1 MRKRIIATSL
11 ASAVIATSMLFS
23 TSAWAT
29 IEGDQTSASDEE
41 IAAAIASGEI
51 LTEDPNE
58 GSEESGISLMS
69 AQGVYSPVA
78 MSQMAGAT
86 MYETAVAE
94 AKAAYSS
101 SSTVVLAGP
110 EDAWTDALSAAG
122 LAGGLD
128 CPILFTYEDTL
139 HPATRQALKDLGTQN
154 VIIVGGP
161 EAISPAVESD
171 LKAAGVSVKARL
183 GGADCYGT
191 QMEIYQYGVDNGLWS
206 GGTAFVATG
215 GWFGDALSASPVAFA
230 TKSPIFLS
238 RDGGLDSAQRKA
250 IEAGLKSGEF
260 SSVVMVGGPDA
271 ISQATGDS
279 LQKAA
284 QAAGGSFTRLWGAE
298 QYETSVAIAK
308 WAVSS
313 KGFKWD
319 SAAFATG
326 YEPYDALAGS
336 VLQGRSKSVLLL
348 VGPSSSATISAA
360 ASNKGSIA
368 SLRFFGGKNA
378 IKPSQRMA
386 IADAFGAPYA
396 ALPDFKVYVDAGHG
410 QNDTGN
416 GYYAPGACANG
427 YEEATLTRELANLV
441 GTELQNT
448 YGVNVYVNDNG
459 GPYKYRHA
467 EAVALDCDA
476 IVSIHF
482 NAGGGT
488 GSESLRH
495 SYNAAEYSQIWQFQ
509 IHPYLING
517 VGLTDRGKKTQ
528 EVAILG
534 GQLPATLLEVCFID
548 NWSDMNQYQARK
560 GEIARQIAAGI
571 VE

>member
-1 MRKRIIATSL
+1 MRKPAL
-11 ASAVIATSMLFS
+11 ASTLVSAAVVASMVFATP
-23 TSAWAT
+23 AWAT
-29 IEGDQTSASDEE
+29 IEGDQTPATDEE

-58 GSEESGISLMS
+58 GTEEYGISTMS
-69 AQGVYSPVA
+69 ARGVYSPVS
-78 MSQMAGAT
+78 MSQFAGDA
-86 MYETAVAE
+86 MYETAVSQ

-101 SSTVVLAGP
+101 CSTVILAGP
-110 EDAWTDALSAAG
+110 GEAWVDALAAAG

-128 CPILFTYEDTL
+128 CPILFTQTDYL
-139 HPATRQALKDLGTQN
+139 HPSTKQALADLGVKN
-154 VIIVGGP
+154 AIIVGGP
-161 EAISPAVESD
+161 LAVSDKVVGD
-171 LKAAGVSVKARL
+171 LKAAGVSLKARL
-183 GGADCYGT
+183 GGTDCYDT
-191 QMEIYQYGVDNGLWS
+191 QMKIYEYGVENGLWS
-206 GGTAFVATG
+206 SGMAIVATG
-215 GWFGDALSASPVAFA
+215 GHFGDTLSMSPVAFA
-230 TKSPIFLS
+230 TKTPIFLS
-238 RDGGLDSAQRKA
+238 RNGGLDKAQKNA
-250 IEAGLKSGEF
+250 LAAGAKDGSFREIVVAGGTLAVSG
-260 SSVVMVGGPDA
+260 
-271 ISQATGDS
+271 ATGDYLSS
-279 LQKAA
+279 LA
-284 QAAGGSFTRLWGAE
+284 QANGGSFKRLWGQA
-298 QYETSVAIAK
+298 QYETSVAVAE
-308 WAVSS
+308 WAVSE
-313 KGFKWD
+313 KGFSWN

-336 VLQGRSKSVLLL
+336 VLQGKSRSVMLL
-348 VGPSSSATISAA
+348 VGDSSSATISAA
-360 ASNKGSIA
+360 ASHKGSI
-368 SLRFFGGKNA
+368 SSIRFFGGKLA
-378 IKPSQRMA
+378 VQPSSRMA

-441 GTELQNT
+441 GSELRNT

-467 EAVALDCDA
+467 EAVELGCDA

>member
-1 MRKRIIATSL
+1 MRKPAL
-11 ASAVIATSMLFS
+11 ASTLVSAAVVASMVFATP
-23 TSAWAT
+23 AWAT
-29 IEGDQTSASDEE
+29 IEGDQTPATDEE

-58 GSEESGISLMS
+58 GTEEYGISTMS
-69 AQGVYSPVA
+69 ARGVYSPV
-78 MSQMAGAT
+78 SVTQMAGAT
-86 MYETAVAE
+86 MYETAVSQ

-101 SSTVVLAGP
+101 CSTVILAGP
-110 EDAWTDALSAAG
+110 GEAWVDALAAAG

-128 CPILFTYEDTL
+128 CPILFTYKDSV
-139 HPATRQALKDLGTQN
+139 HPATLQALKDLGASS
-154 VIIVGGP
+154 VVIVGGP
-161 EAISPAVESD
+161 EAVADSVVSQ
-171 LKAAGVSVKARL
+171 LKAQGISLKARL

-191 QMEIYQYGVDNGLWS
+191 QMEIYRYGVDNGLWS

-238 RDGGLDSAQRKA
+238 RGGGLGSAQRKA

-260 SSVVMVGGPDA
+260 GSVVMVGGPDA

-336 VLQGRSKSVLLL
+336 VLQGKSKSVLLL

-360 ASNKGSIA
+360 ASNKGAISTV
-368 SLRFFGGKNA
+368 RFFGGKNA

-386 IADAFGAPYA
+386 VADAFGAPYS

-410 QNDTGN
+410 QNDGGN
-416 GYYAPGACANG
+416 GEYDPGATSG
-427 YEEATLTRELANLV
+427 SYKEAVLASELANLV
-441 GTELQNT
+441 GNELRNT
-448 YGVNVYVNDNG
+448 YGVNVYVNDDG

>member
-1 MRKRIIATSL
+1 MRKPAL
-11 ASAVIATSMLFS
+11 ASTLVSAAVVASMVFATP
-23 TSAWAT
+23 AWAT
-29 IEGDQTSASDEE
+29 IEGDQTPATDEE

-58 GSEESGISLMS
+58 GTEEYGISTMS
-69 AQGVYSPVA
+69 ARGVYSPVS
-78 MSQMAGAT
+78 MSQFAGDA
-86 MYETAVAE
+86 MYETAVSQ

-101 SSTVVLAGP
+101 CSTVILAGP
-110 EDAWTDALSAAG
+110 GEAWVDALAAAG

-128 CPILFTYEDTL
+128 CPILFTQTDYL
-139 HPATRQALKDLGTQN
+139 HPSTKQALADLGVKN
-154 VIIVGGP
+154 AIIVGGP
-161 EAISPAVESD
+161 LAVSDKVVGD
-171 LKAAGVSVKARL
+171 LKAAGVSLKARL
-183 GGADCYGT
+183 GGTDCYDT
-191 QMEIYQYGVDNGLWS
+191 QMKIYEYGVENGLWS
-206 GGTAFVATG
+206 SGMAIVATG
-215 GWFGDALSASPVAFA
+215 GHFGDTLSMSPVAFA
-230 TKSPIFLS
+230 TKTPIFLS
-238 RDGGLDSAQRKA
+238 RNGGLDKAQKNA
-250 IEAGLKSGEF
+250 LAAGAKDGSFREIVVAGGTLAVSG
-260 SSVVMVGGPDA
+260 
-271 ISQATGDS
+271 ATGDYLSS
-279 LQKAA
+279 LV
-284 QAAGGSFTRLWGAE
+284 QANGGSFKRLWGQA
-298 QYETSVAIAK
+298 QYETSVAVAE
-308 WAVSS
+308 WAVSE
-313 KGFKWD
+313 KGFSWN

-336 VLQGRSKSVLLL
+336 VLQGKSRSVMLL
-348 VGPSSSATISAA
+348 VGDSSSATISAA
-360 ASNKGSIA
+360 ASHKGSI
-368 SLRFFGGKNA
+368 SSIRFFGGKLA
-378 IKPSQRMA
+378 VQPSSRMA

-396 ALPDFKVYVDAGHG
+396 ALPNFKVYVDAGHG

-441 GTELQNT
+441 GSELRNT

-467 EAVALDCDA
+467 EAVELGCDA

>member
-1 MRKRIIATSL
+1 MRKPAL
-11 ASAVIATSMLFS
+11 ASTLVSAAVVASMIFATP
-23 TSAWAT
+23 AWAT
-29 IEGDQTSASDEE
+29 IEGDQTPATDEE

-58 GSEESGISLMS
+58 GTEEYGISTMS
-69 AQGVYSPVA
+69 ARGVYSPVS
-78 MSQMAGAT
+78 MSQFAGDA
-86 MYETAVAE
+86 MYETAVSQ

-101 SSTVVLAGP
+101 CSTVILAGP
-110 EDAWTDALSAAG
+110 GEAWVDALAAAG

-128 CPILFTYEDTL
+128 CPILFTQTDYL
-139 HPATRQALKDLGTQN
+139 HPSTKQALADLGVKN
-154 VIIVGGP
+154 AIIVGGP
-161 EAISPAVESD
+161 LAVSDKVVGD
-171 LKAAGVSVKARL
+171 LKAAGVSRKARL
-183 GGADCYGT
+183 GGTDCYDT
-191 QMEIYQYGVDNGLWS
+191 QMKIYEYGVENGLWS
-206 GGTAFVATG
+206 SGMAIVATG
-215 GWFGDALSASPVAFA
+215 GHFGDTLSMSPVAFA
-230 TKSPIFLS
+230 TKTPIFLS
-238 RDGGLDSAQRKA
+238 RNGGLDKAQKNA
-250 IEAGLKSGEF
+250 LAAGAKDGSFREIVVAGGTLAVSG
-260 SSVVMVGGPDA
+260 
-271 ISQATGDS
+271 ATGDYLSS
-279 LQKAA
+279 LA
-284 QAAGGSFTRLWGAE
+284 QANGGSFKRLWGQA
-298 QYETSVAIAK
+298 QYETSVAVAE
-308 WAVSS
+308 WAVSE
-313 KGFKWD
+313 KGFSWN

-336 VLQGRSKSVLLL
+336 VLQGKSRSVMLL
-348 VGPSSSATISAA
+348 VGDSSSATISAA
-360 ASNKGSIA
+360 ASHKGSI
-368 SLRFFGGKNA
+368 SSIRFFGGKLA
-378 IKPSQRMA
+378 VQPSSRMA

-441 GTELQNT
+441 GSELRNT

-467 EAVALDCDA
+467 EAVELGCDA

>member
-1 MRKRIIATSL
+1 MRKPAL
-11 ASAVIATSMLFS
+11 ASTLVSAAVVASMVFATP
-23 TSAWAT
+23 AWAT
-29 IEGDQTSASDEE
+29 IEGDQTPATDEE

-58 GSEESGISLMS
+58 GTEEYGISTMS
-69 AQGVYSPVA
+69 ARGVYSPVS
-78 MSQMAGAT
+78 MSQFAGDA
-86 MYETAVAE
+86 MYETAVSQ

-101 SSTVVLAGP
+101 CSTVILAGP
-110 EDAWTDALSAAG
+110 GEAWVDALAAAG

-128 CPILFTYEDTL
+128 CPILFTQTDYL
-139 HPATRQALKDLGTQN
+139 HPSTKQALADLGVKN
-154 VIIVGGP
+154 AIIVGGP
-161 EAISPAVESD
+161 LAVSDKVVGD
-171 LKAAGVSVKARL
+171 LKAAGVSLKARL
-183 GGADCYGT
+183 GGTDCYDT
-191 QMEIYQYGVDNGLWS
+191 QMKIYEYGVENGLWS
-206 GGTAFVATG
+206 SGMAIVATG
-215 GWFGDALSASPVAFA
+215 GHFGDTLSMSPVAFA
-230 TKSPIFLS
+230 TKTPIFLS
-238 RDGGLDSAQRKA
+238 RNGGLDKAQKNA
-250 IEAGLKSGEF
+250 LAAGAKDGSFREIVVAGGTLAVSG
-260 SSVVMVGGPDA
+260 
-271 ISQATGDS
+271 ATGDYLSS
-279 LQKAA
+279 LA
-284 QAAGGSFTRLWGAE
+284 QANGGSFKRLWGQA
-298 QYETSVAIAK
+298 QYETSVAVAE
-308 WAVSS
+308 WAVSE
-313 KGFKWD
+313 KGFSWN

-336 VLQGRSKSVLLL
+336 VLQGKSRSVMLL
-348 VGPSSSATISAA
+348 VGDSSSATISAA
-360 ASNKGSIA
+360 ASHKGAISSI
-368 SLRFFGGKNA
+368 RFFGGKLA
-378 IKPSQRMA
+378 VQPSSRMA

-441 GTELQNT
+441 GSELRNT

-467 EAVALDCDA
+467 EAVELGCDA

>member
-1 MRKRIIATSL
+1 MRKPAL
-11 ASAVIATSMLFS
+11 ASTLVSAAVVASMVFATP
-23 TSAWAT
+23 AWAT
-29 IEGDQTSASDEE
+29 IEGDQTPATDEE

-58 GSEESGISLMS
+58 GTEEYGISTMS
-69 AQGVYSPVA
+69 ARGVYSPVS
-78 MSQMAGAT
+78 MSQFAGDA
-86 MYETAVAE
+86 MYETAVSQ

-101 SSTVVLAGP
+101 CSTVILAGP
-110 EDAWTDALSAAG
+110 GEAWVDALAAAG

-128 CPILFTYEDTL
+128 CPILFTQTDYL
-139 HPATRQALKDLGTQN
+139 HPSTKQALADLGVKN
-154 VIIVGGP
+154 AIIVGGP
-161 EAISPAVESD
+161 LAVSDKVVGD
-171 LKAAGVSVKARL
+171 LKAAGVSLKARL
-183 GGADCYGT
+183 GGTDCYDT
-191 QMEIYQYGVDNGLWS
+191 QMKIYEYGVENGLWS
-206 GGTAFVATG
+206 SGMAIVATG
-215 GWFGDALSASPVAFA
+215 GHFGDTLSMSPVAFA
-230 TKSPIFLS
+230 TKTPIFLS
-238 RDGGLDSAQRKA
+238 RNGGLDKAQKNA
-250 IEAGLKSGEF
+250 LAAGAKDGSFREIVVAGGTLAVSG
-260 SSVVMVGGPDA
+260 
-271 ISQATGDS
+271 ATGDYLSS
-279 LQKAA
+279 LA
-284 QAAGGSFTRLWGAE
+284 QANGGSFKRLWGQA
-298 QYETSVAIAK
+298 QYETSVAVAE
-308 WAVSS
+308 WAVSE
-313 KGFKWD
+313 KGFSWN

-336 VLQGRSKSVLLL
+336 VLQGKSRSVMLL
-348 VGPSSSATISAA
+348 VGDSSSATVSAA
-360 ASNKGSIA
+360 ASHKGSI
-368 SLRFFGGKNA
+368 SSIRFFGGKLA
-378 IKPSQRMA
+378 VQPSSRMA

-441 GTELQNT
+441 GSELRNT

-467 EAVALDCDA
+467 EAVELGCDA

>member
-1 MRKRIIATSL
+1 
-11 ASAVIATSMLFS
+11 
-23 TSAWAT
+23 
-29 IEGDQTSASDEE
+29 
-41 IAAAIASGEI
+41 
-51 LTEDPNE
+51 
-58 GSEESGISLMS
+58 MS
-69 AQGVYSPVA
+69 
-78 MSQMAGAT
+78 SQ
-86 MYETAVAE
+86 
-94 AKAAYSS
+94 
-101 SSTVVLAGP
+101 
-110 EDAWTDALSAAG
+110 
-122 LAGGLD
+122 
-128 CPILFTYEDTL
+128 
-139 HPATRQALKDLGTQN
+139 
-154 VIIVGGP
+154 
-161 EAISPAVESD
+161 
-171 LKAAGVSVKARL
+171 
-183 GGADCYGT
+183 
-191 QMEIYQYGVDNGLWS
+191 
-206 GGTAFVATG
+206 
-215 GWFGDALSASPVAFA
+215 
-230 TKSPIFLS
+230 
-238 RDGGLDSAQRKA
+238 
-250 IEAGLKSGEF
+250 
-260 SSVVMVGGPDA
+260 
-271 ISQATGDS
+271 
-279 LQKAA
+279 
-284 QAAGGSFTRLWGAE
+284 
-298 QYETSVAIAK
+298 
-308 WAVSS
+308 
-313 KGFKWD
+313 GFKWD

-336 VLQGRSKSVLLL
+336 VLQGKSKSVLLL

-410 QNDTGN
+410 QNDAGN

-441 GTELQNT
+441 GNELRNT
-448 YGVNVYVNDNG
+448 YGVSVYVNDDG

>member
-1 MRKRIIATSL
+1 MGKRTISTSL
-11 ASAVIATSMLFS
+11 VSAAVVASMAFATP
-23 TSAWAT
+23 AWAT
-29 IEGDQTSASDEE
+29 IEGDQTPASDEE

-69 AQGVYSPVA
+69 AKGVYSPVS
-78 MSQMAGAT
+78 MTQMAGAT

-101 SSTVVLAGP
+101 SPTVVLAGP

-122 LAGGLD
+122 LAGCLD

-139 HPATRQALKDLGTQN
+139 HPATRQALKDLGAQN

-161 EAISPAVESD
+161 EAISTSVESD

-191 QMEIYQYGVDNGLWS
+191 QMEIYQYGKDNGLWT
-206 GGTAFVATG
+206 GRTAFVATG

-260 SSVVMVGGPDA
+260 GSVVMVGGPDA

-313 KGFKWD
+313 QGFKWD

-336 VLQGRSKSVLLL
+336 VLQGKSKSVLLL

-410 QNDTGN
+410 QNDAGN

-441 GTELQNT
+441 GNELRNT
-448 YGVNVYVNDNG
+448 YGVSVYVNDDG

>member
-1 MRKRIIATSL
+1 MRKPAL
-11 ASAVIATSMLFS
+11 ASTLVSAAVVASMVFATP
-23 TSAWAT
+23 AWAT
-29 IEGDQTSASDEE
+29 IEGDQTPATDEE

-58 GSEESGISLMS
+58 GTEEYGISTMS
-69 AQGVYSPVA
+69 ARGVYSPVS
-78 MSQMAGAT
+78 MSQFAGDA
-86 MYETAVAE
+86 MYETAVSQ

-101 SSTVVLAGP
+101 CSTVILAGP
-110 EDAWTDALSAAG
+110 GEAWVDALAAAG

-128 CPILFTYEDTL
+128 CPILFTQTDYL
-139 HPATRQALKDLGTQN
+139 HPSTKQALADLGVKN
-154 VIIVGGP
+154 AIIVGGP
-161 EAISPAVESD
+161 LAVSDKVVGD
-171 LKAAGVSVKARL
+171 LKAAGVSLKARL
-183 GGADCYGT
+183 GGTDCYDT
-191 QMEIYQYGVDNGLWS
+191 QMKIYEYGVENGLWS
-206 GGTAFVATG
+206 SDMAIVATG
-215 GWFGDALSASPVAFA
+215 GHFGDTLSMSPVAFA
-230 TKSPIFLS
+230 TKTPIFLS
-238 RDGGLDSAQRKA
+238 RNGGLDKAQKNA
-250 IEAGLKSGEF
+250 LAAGAKDGSFREIVVAGGTLAVSG
-260 SSVVMVGGPDA
+260 
-271 ISQATGDS
+271 ATGDYLSS
-279 LQKAA
+279 LA
-284 QAAGGSFTRLWGAE
+284 QANGGSFKRLWGQA
-298 QYETSVAIAK
+298 QYETSVAVAE
-308 WAVSS
+308 WAVSE
-313 KGFKWD
+313 KGFSWN

-336 VLQGRSKSVLLL
+336 VLQGKSRSVMLL
-348 VGPSSSATISAA
+348 VGDSSSATISAA
-360 ASNKGSIA
+360 ASHKGSI
-368 SLRFFGGKNA
+368 SSIRFFGGKLA
-378 IKPSQRMA
+378 VQPSSRMA

-441 GTELQNT
+441 GSELRNT

-467 EAVALDCDA
+467 EAVELCCDA

>member
-1 MRKRIIATSL
+1 MRKPAL
-11 ASAVIATSMLFS
+11 ASTLVSAAVVASMIFATP
-23 TSAWAT
+23 AWAT
-29 IEGDQTSASDEE
+29 IEGDQTPATDEE

-58 GSEESGISLMS
+58 GTEEYGISTMS
-69 AQGVYSPVA
+69 ARGVYSPVS
-78 MSQMAGAT
+78 MSQFAGDA
-86 MYETAVAE
+86 MYETAVSQ

-101 SSTVVLAGP
+101 CSTVILAGP
-110 EDAWTDALSAAG
+110 GEAWVDALAAAG

-128 CPILFTYEDTL
+128 CPILFTQTDYL
-139 HPATRQALKDLGTQN
+139 HPSTKQALADLGVKN
-154 VIIVGGP
+154 AIIVGGP
-161 EAISPAVESD
+161 LAVSDKVVGD
-171 LKAAGVSVKARL
+171 LKAAGVSLKARL
-183 GGADCYGT
+183 GGTDCYDT
-191 QMEIYQYGVDNGLWS
+191 QMKIYEYGVENGLWS
-206 GGTAFVATG
+206 SGMAIVATG
-215 GWFGDALSASPVAFA
+215 GHFGDTLSMSPVAFA
-230 TKSPIFLS
+230 TKTPIFLS
-238 RDGGLDSAQRKA
+238 RNGGLDKAQKNA
-250 IEAGLKSGEF
+250 LAAGAKDGSFREIVVAGGTLAVSG
-260 SSVVMVGGPDA
+260 
-271 ISQATGDS
+271 ATGDYLSS
-279 LQKAA
+279 LA
-284 QAAGGSFTRLWGAE
+284 QANGGSFKRLWGQA
-298 QYETSVAIAK
+298 QYETSVAVAE
-308 WAVSS
+308 WAVSE
-313 KGFKWD
+313 KGFSWN

-336 VLQGRSKSVLLL
+336 VLQGKSRSVMLL
-348 VGPSSSATISAA
+348 VGDSSSATISAA
-360 ASNKGSIA
+360 ASHKGSI
-368 SLRFFGGKNA
+368 SSIRFFGGKLA
-378 IKPSQRMA
+378 VQPSSRMA

-441 GTELQNT
+441 GSELRNT

-467 EAVALDCDA
+467 EAVELGCDA

>member
-11 ASAVIATSMLFS
+11 ASAVIATSMVFS

-122 LAGGLD
+122 LAGCLD

-139 HPATRQALKDLGTQN
+139 HPATRQALKDLGAQN

-161 EAISPAVESD
+161 EAISTSVESD

-183 GGADCYGT
+183 GGANCYGT

-238 RDGGLDSAQRKA
+238 RGGGLDSAQRKA

-260 SSVVMVGGPDA
+260 GSVVMVGGPDA

-336 VLQGRSKSVLLL
+336 VLQGKSKSVLLL
-348 VGPSSSATISAA
+348 VGPSNSATIPAA
-360 ASNKGSIA
+360 ASNKGAISTV
-368 SLRFFGGKNA
+368 RFFGGKNA

-386 IADAFGAPYA
+386 VADAFGAPYS

-410 QNDTGN
+410 QNDGGN
-416 GYYAPGACANG
+416 GEYDPGATSG
-427 YEEATLTRELANLV
+427 SYKEAVLASELANLV
-441 GTELQNT
+441 GNELRNT
-448 YGVNVYVNDNG
+448 YGVNVYVNDDG

-495 SYNAAEYSQIWQFQ
+495 SYNAAEYSQVWQFQ